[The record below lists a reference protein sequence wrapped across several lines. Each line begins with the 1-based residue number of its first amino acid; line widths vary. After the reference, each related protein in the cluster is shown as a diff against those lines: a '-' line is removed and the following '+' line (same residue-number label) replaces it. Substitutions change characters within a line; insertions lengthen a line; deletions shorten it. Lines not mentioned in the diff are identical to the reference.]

1 MATSRK
7 TAAKQQVAAR
17 LDAIGVQRPS
27 GSFVADRV
35 MARVVEVYGDHHPL
49 ATELATR
56 RNTLEKILRS
66 DIPDVIVRRGFK
78 KSLSRD
84 MSRNA
89 AGLMLYEPRPN
100 KVENR
105 TLVGAHS
112 YTIGK
117 RGKSPGV
124 RDIWVRW
131 LSAAVL

>member
-1 MATSRK
+1 LATSRK

-17 LDAIGVQRPS
+17 PDAIGVQRPS

-89 AGLMLYEPRPN
+89 AGLMLYEPRPS

-105 TLVGAHS
+105 TLVGAYS
-112 YTIGK
+112 YTI
-117 RGKSPGV
+117 
-124 RDIWVRW
+124 
-131 LSAAVL
+131 VLKPLEMDTF